1 MLLASWNL
9 NSIRAREERLLAWL
23 EHRQPDVVCLQE
35 LKCTEDQFPFEAI
48 EAAGYQAIVHGQK
61 TYNGVAILSKSDPT
75 DVSTGFGDGG
85 DESQARVIAATVD
98 GVRIIS
104 VYVVNGGEIDSEK

>member
-23 EHRQPDVVCLQE
+23 KSRQPDVVCLQE

-48 EAAGYQAIVHGQK
+48 EAAG
-61 TYNGVAILSKSDPT
+61 
-75 DVSTGFGDGG
+75 
-85 DESQARVIAATVD
+85 
-98 GVRIIS
+98 
-104 VYVVNGGEIDSEK
+104 